1 MPRYE
6 GGDKSRSCNGVYI
19 TRKSCPV
26 PACAKPLRRRQGQGA
41 SLSRMHLIIDGYNLL
56 HITFPLFQG
65 ASEDLQRNRDQLI
78 DQLSSYRQKKPFEI
92 TVVFDGWRGGW
103 VTEKRERNKGIDLI
117 FSKLG
122 ETADEVIKRLV
133 KERGSGAVVVTSD
146 RDISRYAQRM
156 SVAVIPS
163 DQFRERIGQSGLRN
177 EEKDALEEEETESS
191 KKGPSRTLSK
201 KEKRLRA
208 ALKKL

>member
-1 MPRYE
+1 
-6 GGDKSRSCNGVYI
+6 
-19 TRKSCPV
+19 
-26 PACAKPLRRRQGQGA
+26 
-41 SLSRMHLIIDGYNLL
+41 MHLIIDGYNLL
-56 HITFPLFQG
+56 HVALPLFQG
-65 ASEDLQRNRDQLI
+65 TSEDLQRRREQLI
-78 DQLSSYRQKKPFEI
+78 DQLSSYRHKKPCQI

-103 VTEKRERNKGIDLI
+103 VTEKKERKKGIDLI

-122 ETADEVIKRLV
+122 ETADEVIKRWV

-163 DQFRERIGQSGLRN
+163 NQFGERIGQSALQN
-177 EEKDALEEEETESS
+177 EGKDALEEEETENS
-191 KKGPSRTLSK
+191 KKGPSRRLSK
-201 KEKRLRA
+201 KDKRLRA

>member
-1 MPRYE
+1 M
-6 GGDKSRSCNGVYI
+6 
-19 TRKSCPV
+19 
-26 PACAKPLRRRQGQGA
+26 
-41 SLSRMHLIIDGYNLL
+41 
-56 HITFPLFQG
+56 
-65 ASEDLQRNRDQLI
+65 
-78 DQLSSYRQKKPFEI
+78 

-103 VTEKRERNKGIDLI
+103 VTEKGERKRGIDLI

-146 RDISRYAQRM
+146 RDISKYAQRM
-156 SVAVIPS
+156 SAAVIPS
-163 DQFRERIGQSGLRN
+163 EQFRERIEYSSLQGEAPRPQGGASGTCRCDHTVGFPPRLQGGASSRLAR
-177 EEKDALEEEETESS
+177 EGREAFEEEETGSS
-191 KKGPSRTLSK
+191 KKGPSRRLSK